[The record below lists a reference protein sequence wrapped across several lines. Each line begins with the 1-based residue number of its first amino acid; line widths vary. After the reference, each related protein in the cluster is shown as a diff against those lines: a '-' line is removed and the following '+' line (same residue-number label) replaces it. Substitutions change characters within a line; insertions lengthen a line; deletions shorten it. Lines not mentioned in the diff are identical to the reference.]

1 MFIIVKVLKGLSL
14 SVRSGQTLALVG
26 PSGCGKSTVTQLL
39 QRFYDPAQGKV
50 CGENICMCVCMYMIQ
65 MYRECA
71 CVCMC
76 ACACHVSVHVCV
88 YVCACACVH
97 VCKRACMHVCVCCVV
112 CSLFSESIFGVVKSI
127 LY

>member
-50 CGENICMCVCMYMIQ
+50 CGKNICVCVCMYMIQ

-71 CVCMC
+71 CVHVRVVYVYMFVCMC
-76 ACACHVSVHVCV
+76 M
-88 YVCACACVH
+88 CVH
-97 VCKRACMHVCVCCVV
+97 VCMCVYVVLCVY
-112 CSLFSESIFGVVKSI
+112 CSVKVS
-127 LY
+127 LVL